1 MENLEQIKKAVEN
14 AIGNNKIEG
23 YTVTTEEKNL
33 ILEILSKYQENA
45 RNVTIDYLLENS
57 QLMSE
62 TKGENKN
69 VKQK

>member
-1 MENLEQIKKAVEN
+1 MQEDKIKKAVEN